1 MTAILNK
8 AGLAHYDT
16 KIKEY
21 IGIHGGGSS
30 TKDMFKIAEDSNSNS
45 VPMRIDIS
53 ALHLFGECYLDSS
66 YGKQIEVLRDPNGGD
81 YLFYIDFNKFMS
93 SQNALKINTI
103 ILESAHNGAFFN
115 GRKDSFTSYSGLLSD
130 KQKSILVTK
139 DYTTCKRLF
148 SSIIGYNVYQSSEYE
163 LNLNTKVIERLGRTY
178 ADMSDSSLCGY
189 LSTGRTKGFGGNE
202 AYTDAFTGVQ
212 NAYLRSVFIR
222 DLGIPNPH
230 MYLEFRFSQCGN
242 GNLYLPLEQ
251 HYTNGKTSPLLTI
264 YLNPADFEESTQ

>member
-21 IGIHGGGSS
+21 IGIHGGGST
-30 TKDMFKIAEDSNSNS
+30 TKDMFKIAVDSNSNS

-53 ALHLFGECYLDSS
+53 ALHLFGENNLDSS
-66 YGKQIEVLRDPNGGD
+66 YGQQIEVLRDPNGGD
-81 YLFYIDFNKFMS
+81 YLFYLDMDIFMS
-93 SQNALKINTI
+93 AANASKINSLI
-103 ILESAHNGAFFN
+103 IESAHDAIFNN

-148 SSIIGYNVYQSSEYE
+148 SSIVGYNVYQSSEHE
-163 LNLNTKVIERLGRTY
+163 LNLNNEVIERLGRTY

-189 LSTGRTKGFGGNE
+189 LMTGRTKGYGGNY

-212 NAYLRSVFIR
+212 NAYLRSVFIAE
-222 DLGIPNPH
+222 DSQHII
-230 MYLEFRFSQCGN
+230 FRFSPCGS
-242 GNLYLPLEQ
+242 GNLFYYLGQ
-251 HYTNGKTSPLLTI
+251 HYTNTKTTPLLTL
-264 YLNPADFEESTQ
+264 YLNPADFEEPTQ

>member
-8 AGLAHYDT
+8 TGLAHYDT

-21 IGIHGGGSS
+21 IGTHGGGSG

-53 ALHLFGECYLDSS
+53 ALHLFGSDTLDSF
-66 YGKQIEVLRDPNGGD
+66 GQKIEVLRDPNGGD
-81 YLFYIDFNKFMS
+81 YIFDLYLGNFMS
-93 SQNALKINTI
+93 YQNALKINTL

-115 GRKDSFTSYSGLLSD
+115 GRKDSFTSYSGLLCD

-148 SSIIGYNVYQSSEYE
+148 SSIVGYNVYQSSEYE
-163 LNLNTKVIERLGRTY
+163 LNLNNEVIERLGRTY

-189 LSTGRTKGFGGNE
+189 LSTGTGKGFLGNY

-212 NAYLRSVFIR
+212 NAYLRSVFIVDGDNTVR
-222 DLGIPNPH
+222 
-230 MYLEFRFSQCGN
+230 FRFSQCGN
-242 GNLYLPLEQ
+242 GDLNFFLGS
-251 HYTNGKTSPLLTI
+251 HSVNGKTTPLLTI
-264 YLNPADFEESTQ
+264 YLNPADFEEPTQ

>member
-8 AGLAHYDT
+8 TGLAHYDT

-21 IGIHGGGSS
+21 IGTHGGGSS
-30 TKDMFKIAEDSNSNS
+30 TKDMFEIAVDSNSNS

-53 ALHLFGECYLDSS
+53 ALHLFGESRLNS
-66 YGKQIEVLRDPNGGD
+66 YGNVIEAIRDPNGDD
-81 YLFYIDFNKFMS
+81 YLFYIDFDKFMPRE
-93 SQNALKINTI
+93 NASKINTL
-103 ILESAHNGAFFN
+103 ILESAHDGAFFN
-115 GRKDSFTSYSGLLSD
+115 GRKDSFTSYTGLLSD

-163 LNLNTKVIERLGRTY
+163 LNINNQVVERLGRTY

-189 LSTGRTKGFGGNE
+189 LSTGTTKGFGGNY
-202 AYTDAFTGVQ
+202 AYTDPFTGVQ

-222 DLGIPNPH
+222 DLWIPNPH

-242 GNLYLPLEQ
+242 GNLCLPLGE

-264 YLNPADFEESTQ
+264 YLNPADFEEPLQ